1 MMLDIRVREGS
12 GAAFL
17 AEQRALEFFEEVGIE
32 RSEVLRIHTPGKGQ
46 DSDREGSLRSELAP
60 LIPALQSVSLFGDI
74 TAVLLQE
81 ADQLQ
86 VGEAATLASLLPSVD
101 PEATRLVVISEGA
114 PPAQLA
120 KAMAAAGAQRLEV
133 KAVRERDAADW
144 LATETKRRRMGM
156 SIGSRV
162 ALLESFGTDLAAMA
176 GALDQLESSG
186 GALDEVS
193 IRDRFRN
200 RPDEPMWLYA
210 DALQAGDVGQ
220 ALRRLSDFLV
230 HDHPL
235 QLLGY
240 LEGDLRRRA
249 LARSAPNEATY
260 AEWSGMKSNDWRVRR
275 DWSRGKSLNTENL
288 RKATEALGRA
298 DRVLKSS
305 PEEVHRVT
313 MERLTVALA
322 IWYSGRT

>member
-1 MMLDIRVREGS
+1 MMLEIRVREGS
-12 GAAFL
+12 GAMFL
-17 AEQRALEFFEEVGIE
+17 AEQRAFEFFEEAGID
-32 RSEVLRIHTPGKGQ
+32 RSEILRVHTPGRGQ
-46 DSDREGSLRSELAP
+46 DSDREGSVRSELAP

-74 TAVLLQE
+74 TAVMLLE

-86 VGEAATLASLLPSVD
+86 VGEAATIASLLPSVD
-101 PEATRLVVISEGA
+101 PEATRLVVVSEGA
-114 PPAQLA
+114 PPAALA
-120 KAMAAAGAQRLEV
+120 KALAAHGAKKLDI
-133 KAVRERDAADW
+133 KAVRERDAAEW
-144 LATETKRRRMGM
+144 LATEVKRRHLRMSLGA
-156 SIGSRV
+156 RN
-162 ALLESFGTDLAAMA
+162 ALLESFGTDLAALA
-176 GALDQLESSG
+176 GALEQLESSG
-186 GALDEVS
+186 GELDEGS

-220 ALRRLSDFLV
+220 ALKRLSDFLV

-260 AEWSGMKSNDWRVRR
+260 AEWSGMKASDWRVRR
-275 DWSRGKSLNTENL
+275 DWARGKSLNTDSL

-305 PEEVHRVT
+305 PEEIHRVT

-322 IWYSGRT
+322 IWYSGRA